1 VTLSPGTRLGPY
13 EVLGQLGAGGMG
25 EVWRARDSR
34 LQREV
39 AIKVLP
45 GELSS
50 DAGRLKRF
58 EKEARSASALNH
70 PNIVTIY
77 EIGFADSVSFIAMEL
92 VEGKTLRELLFA
104 GPLPIKRVLAI
115 AAQAA
120 DGLARA
126 HEAGIV
132 HRDLKPENV
141 MVAKDG
147 RVKILDFGLAKLT
160 HVETGGVET
169 THLPTET
176 GTDAGTVLGTV
187 GYMSPEQ
194 ASGQPVD
201 FRSDQFSFGSI
212 LYEVLTGKRAFQRK
226 SGVQTLAAIIQE
238 EPEPV
243 GAVNPLIPAPLRWIV
258 ERCLAKDSEARY
270 ASTKDLAH
278 DLASLRDHLSEASV
292 SGAELTAK
300 PFRALRRLPAA
311 TVALALLGALA
322 IGVFAGHPLW
332 KKKFSSR
339 PTIRQVT
346 FRRAA
351 TMEAGFAPDGQI
363 VYADSSPELFSTRPG
378 TRESRSLGLPPANL
392 MSISS
397 SGELAILLG
406 GVRRGGTLA
415 TVPLGG
421 GGAPRELLE
430 NVRYADWT
438 PDGKRLAV
446 IHAVEGKIRLEFPIG
461 KVLYQ
466 GQGGLSGGWFSPKG
480 DLIAFGERHGWVA
493 GAVNV
498 HDLRVVDLAGKV
510 RKITKVPYEYRW
522 SPQGDEIWFN
532 EIREGITTIEAVT
545 LSGRKRFLASFPG
558 DFTLCDISR
567 DGRILL
573 SRESQDSEI
582 IGGSPGKTAERNL
595 SWLDGSV
602 PADLSADGET
612 LLFSEIWQGGGP
624 NRAVYK
630 RKTDGS
636 PAVRLG
642 EGLALALSPDG
653 RWALSRLDATPS
665 QLTLLPTGAG
675 QPRTLSLGGIR
686 MWGWGRSFFF
696 PDGKRILIRGA
707 ESGTGRRLYVLD
719 IETGKARP
727 ITPEG
732 IAVFV
737 NFALSPDGKSVVA
750 PAADGKHYLYDVAG
764 GPARPVPALSKDFFV
779 IRWCAD
785 GHSLFVGTGG
795 IRSLKV
801 YRLDLSSGRKEFWKE
816 FSASAGDSGE
826 MTVIPTPDGKS
837 YVYGYTKWAS
847 DLFVAEGLK

>member
-1 VTLSPGTRLGPY
+1 
-13 EVLGQLGAGGMG
+13 
-25 EVWRARDSR
+25 
-34 LQREV
+34 
-39 AIKVLP
+39 
-45 GELSS
+45 
-50 DAGRLKRF
+50 
-58 EKEARSASALNH
+58 
-70 PNIVTIY
+70 
-77 EIGFADSVSFIAMEL
+77 
-92 VEGKTLRELLFA
+92 
-104 GPLPIKRVLAI
+104 
-115 AAQAA
+115 
-120 DGLARA
+120 
-126 HEAGIV
+126 
-132 HRDLKPENV
+132 
-141 MVAKDG
+141 
-147 RVKILDFGLAKLT
+147 
-160 HVETGGVET
+160 
-169 THLPTET
+169 
-176 GTDAGTVLGTV
+176 
-187 GYMSPEQ
+187 MSPEQ

-201 FRSDQFSFGSI
+201 FRSDQFSFASI
-212 LYEVLTGKRAFQRK
+212 LYELLTGKRAFLKK
-226 SGVQTLAAIIQE
+226 SGAQTLAAIIEQ

-243 GAVNPLIPAPLRWIV
+243 GVLNPLVPAPLRWIV
-258 ERCLAKDSEARY
+258 ERCLSKDPEARY

-292 SGAELTAK
+292 SGAELAAR
-300 PFRALRRLPAA
+300 PSRPLRRLPTV

-322 IGVFAGHPLW
+322 IGVFAGQPLW

-378 TRESRSLGLPPANL
+378 TREPRALGLPPANL

-397 SGELAILLG
+397 TGELAILLG

-415 TVPLGG
+415 TVPLAG

-430 NVRYADWT
+430 NVRFADWA

-446 IHAVEGKIRLEFPIG
+446 IHAVEGKSRLEFPIG

-466 GQGGLSGGWFSPKG
+466 GRGGLSGGWFSPTG
-480 DLIAFGERHGWVA
+480 DLIAFSERHGWVA

-498 HDLRVVDLAGKV
+498 HDLMVVDLAGKV

-522 SPQGDEIWFN
+522 SPRGDEIWFN
-532 EIREGITTIEAVT
+532 EIREGITTIEAVS
-545 LSGRKRFLASFPG
+545 LSGRKRFLASFPA

-582 IGGSPGKTAERNL
+582 IGGSPGKAVERNL

-612 LLFSEIWQGGGP
+612 LLFTEIWQGGGP
-624 NRAVYK
+624 NRTVYK

-653 RWALSRLDATPS
+653 RWALSRSDATPS

-675 QPRTLSLGGIR
+675 QPRTLSLAGIQ

-696 PDGKRILIRGA
+696 PDGKRILIHGS
-707 ESGTGRRLYVLD
+707 ETGLGRRLYVLD
-719 IETGKARP
+719 IETGKAHP

-732 IAVFV
+732 ITVFAH
-737 NFALSPDGKSVVA
+737 FALSPDGRFVVSS
-750 PAADGKHYLYDVAG
+750 PAADGKHYLYDVEG
-764 GPARPVPALSKDFFV
+764 GPPRPVPGLSKDFFV

-785 GHSLFVGTGG
+785 GNSIFVGTGG
-795 IRSLKV
+795 IRSMKV